1 MAERIR
7 PAGRRVPPLAAV
19 LATFALLAVAGCGVS
34 AQSVPQDIAKDKVP
48 YGLLRTAP
56 PPSASGQ
63 PNAAQ
68 VTIFLIQGKR
78 LVGVK
83 TTAPQPGRT
92 DQAIRVLLG
101 GVSTSQS
108 DQGLRSAIPD
118 GTHLLSFDLTGT
130 SATLDLSKE
139 FSAARSSDQILAV
152 GQLVFT
158 STASGRVSEVSF
170 AVNGRPIEVPGP
182 DGSLIAGPLT
192 RATYAALL
200 TRS

>member
-1 MAERIR
+1 MADRVGR
-7 PAGRRVPPLAAV
+7 PGRLLPLVA
-19 LATFALLAVAGCGVS
+19 LFATLAVAGCGVT
-34 AQSVPQDIAKDKVP
+34 AQSVPTDIAKEQVP

-63 PNAAQ
+63 PDAAQ
-68 VTIFLIQGKR
+68 VTVFLIQGKR

-83 TTAPQPGRT
+83 ATAPQPGRT

-108 DQGLRSAIPD
+108 AQGLRSAIPD

-130 SATLDLSKE
+130 TATLDLSKE
-139 FSAARSSDQILAV
+139 FSTARSSDQILAV

-158 STASGRVSEVSF
+158 TTASGRISEVSF

-192 RATYAALL
+192 RATYASLL

>member
-1 MAERIR
+1 MAERIGR
-7 PAGRRVPPLAAV
+7 PGRRLLPLVAIAA
-19 LATFALLAVAGCGVS
+19 ALVVGGCGVNAHS
-34 AQSVPQDIAKDKVP
+34 APTDIAKEKVP

-63 PNAAQ
+63 PDAAQ
-68 VTIFLIQGKR
+68 VTVFLIQGKR

-83 TTAPQPGRT
+83 ATAPQPGRT

-101 GVSTSQS
+101 GVSTGQS
-108 DQGLRSAIPD
+108 AQGLRSAIPD

-130 SATLDLSKE
+130 TATLDLSKE
-139 FSAARSSDQILAV
+139 FSTARASDQILAV

-158 STASGRVSEVSF
+158 ATASGRVSEVSF